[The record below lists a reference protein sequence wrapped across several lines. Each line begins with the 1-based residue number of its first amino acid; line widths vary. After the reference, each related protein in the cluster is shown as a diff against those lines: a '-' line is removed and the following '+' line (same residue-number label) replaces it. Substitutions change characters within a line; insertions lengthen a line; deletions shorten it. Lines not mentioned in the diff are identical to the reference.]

1 MAFANKRKTFEN
13 KVRRET
19 QQSSY
24 NQVQLLHA
32 DMVTDT
38 KHERNADIVSFK
50 TNINFSLK
58 NTYNVNF

>member
-24 NQVQLLHA
+24 NQVQC
-32 DMVTDT
+32 VTDT
-38 KHERNADIVSFK
+38 KHEKNADIASFK
-50 TNINFSLK
+50 TNINFS
-58 NTYNVNF
+58 